1 MQLPNCHRRSD
12 GKIVYTES
20 PKKIDKAAEDFHAQI
35 KQALKEDGIDTF
47 TTAEHLNY
55 LIAVVQDIT
64 NITLLRLLQDWDE
77 LMREHER
84 IRNEL
89 RS

>member
-1 MQLPNCHRRSD
+1 MTARLSTPRRQ
-12 GKIVYTES
+12 
-20 PKKIDKAAEDFHAQI
+20 KKIDNAADDFHAHI
-35 KQALKEDGIDTF
+35 KQALKDDGIDTF
-47 TTAEHLNY
+47 TVAEHLNY

-84 IRNEL
+84 TRNEL